1 MPAGSAV
8 LVYPVQWETPLR
20 KGEKMKKEDGKK
32 KNGKEAISRKEIN
45 LFLWLLEE
53 AYRGDG
59 NHSLLG
65 NLRRVGVEDWNEPP
79 QGGGRSL
86 ASILEHVGW
95 AKWMYQDYAF
105 GTASLRGDR
114 PPLTPSGGKASRPR
128 EELLNWLEEGHQLLV
143 ESVREL
149 ADDTELDKE
158 RLTNWGEKM
167 ETRNIIRIMI
177 AHDHYHAGEINHI
190 RALLQGD
197 DRWRY

>member
-1 MPAGSAV
+1 
-8 LVYPVQWETPLR
+8 
-20 KGEKMKKEDGKK
+20 MKKQEKRNRG
-32 KNGKEAISRKEIN
+32 NSRSEIE
-45 LFLWLLEE
+45 FFVWLLDE
-53 AYRGDG
+53 AYQGDG

-65 NLRRVGVEDWNEPP
+65 NLQRVRGEHWAELPA
-79 QGGGRSL
+79 GGGRSI

-114 PPLTPSGGKASRPR
+114 PPLTPSGGQSSRPR
-128 EELLNWLEEGHQLLV
+128 ETLMEWLDEGHELFIG
-143 ESVREL
+143 SVQDLDDDEEL
-149 ADDTELDKE
+149 EKE

-167 ETRNIIRIMI
+167 VTRKIIRIMI

-190 RALLQGD
+190 RAMLQGD